1 MSSSDLLNPFLN
13 AMLSVMPQ
21 LGFQQVTTGKLTI
34 KADAVSSMG
43 VTLIVGMS
51 HQVRGNVA
59 YNMSEATAKEIA
71 SVMMMGMQVDEFGE
85 LAQSALAELANM
97 ITASAAVN
105 FEKQEKIVDIS
116 PPSLVIGENFTARLS
131 TNKFICLE
139 TYVDSKLIELNISLE
154 T

>member
-1 MSSSDLLNPFLN
+1 MSADLLNPFLN
-13 AMLSVMPQ
+13 AMISVMPQ
-21 LGFQQVTTGKLTI
+21 LGFQQVTAGKLTI
-34 KADAVSSMG
+34 KTDSVSSMG

-59 YNMSEATAKEIA
+59 YNMSEQTAKEIA
-71 SVMMMGMQVDEFGE
+71 STMMMGMEVEEFGE

-97 ITASAAVN
+97 ITANAAVN

-116 PPSLVIGENFTARLS
+116 PPSLVIGQNFTARLS
-131 TNKFICLE
+131 NNKFMCLE

>member
-1 MSSSDLLNPFLN
+1 MSADLINPFLN

-21 LGFQQVTTGKLTI
+21 LGFQKVTTGKLTI
-34 KADAVSSMG
+34 KTDLVTSMG

-51 HQVRGNVA
+51 HQVRGNIA
-59 YNMSEATAKEIA
+59 YNMTQDTAKEIA
-71 SVMMMGMQVDEFGE
+71 SIMMMGMEVSGFDE

-97 ITASAAVN
+97 ITANAAVN
-105 FEKQEKIVDIS
+105 FEKQSKVVDIS
-116 PPSLVIGENFTARLS
+116 PPSLVIGEQFTARLS

-154 T
+154 M